1 MKMCCCGCC
10 CGWGRHHW
18 HHGGREDFGAHVHRR
33 FMTRKERI
41 DMLKEYAESLRN
53 ELAGVEEEL
62 KELKSS

>member
-1 MKMCCCGCC
+1 
-10 CGWGRHHW
+10 
-18 HHGGREDFGAHVHRR
+18 
-33 FMTRKERI
+33 MTRKERI